1 MRFRNP
7 EGCAECRREDGEVS
21 ARAWNGYL
29 GQTAIAETI
38 RPDAGY
44 LGFVRQGDPLGA
56 WAYWRQ
62 EMGGVPIGVRIR
74 AMVKAGS
81 VDPFD
86 ALLKGGAGELE
97 AQADPVP
104 ADGGDSQ

>member
-1 MRFRNP
+1 MSV
-7 EGCAECRREDGEVS
+7 GGEVS

-29 GQTAIAETI
+29 GQTALAETI

-56 WAYWRQ
+56 WAHWRSVL
-62 EMGGVPIGVRIR
+62 GGVPIGVRIR
-74 AMVKAGS
+74 AMVRQGS

-86 ALLKGGAGELE
+86 ALLKGGAGEHE
-97 AQADPVP
+97 AQADPAP
-104 ADGGDSQ
+104 ADGGGAP

>member
-1 MRFRNP
+1 C
-7 EGCAECRREDGEVS
+7 EACRRKDGGEVS

-56 WAYWRQ
+56 WAYWRK

-74 AMVKAGS
+74 ALVKQGA

-86 ALLKGGAGELE
+86 ALLKGGAGEHE
-97 AQADPVP
+97 AQADPV
-104 ADGGDSQ
+104 ADDSGGAP